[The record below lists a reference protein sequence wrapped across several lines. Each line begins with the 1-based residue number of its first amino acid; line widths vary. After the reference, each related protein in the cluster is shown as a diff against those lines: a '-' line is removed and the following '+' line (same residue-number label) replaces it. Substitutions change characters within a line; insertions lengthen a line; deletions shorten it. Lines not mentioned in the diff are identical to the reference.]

1 MRPLYHP
8 DPYHGQVHFLLV
20 IALITALV
28 SLLVLFLAPAL
39 PLSSIMP
46 AARQATAV
54 PGARAVCMKVE
65 LQGIRLACLDRAIT
79 SCSVRYADGTRYES
93 EAC

>member
-8 DPYHGQVHFLLV
+8 DPYQGQVIFLLI
-20 IALITALV
+20 IALITALIAF
-28 SLLVLFLAPAL
+28 LVLFLAPAL
-39 PLSSIMP
+39 PPVLPVAAMP
-46 AARQATAV
+46 GLHA
-54 PGARAVCMKVE
+54 PRAICMRAE

-79 SCSVRYADGTRYES
+79 SCAGHNADGTHYES